1 MASGNFD
8 CPKLEI
14 RLSLKFMQTFD
25 SQHTFPAQGQLSQ
38 EKGDAFC
45 IRCPVVHKNWLPM
58 RTILLDRSKQDN
70 EQIHKQ
76 SKGILRTEVKE
87 CNSEGLYQKLYLPE

>member
-1 MASGNFD
+1 
-8 CPKLEI
+8 
-14 RLSLKFMQTFD
+14 MQTFD